1 MRAPSLFRVSDWSL
15 RTCVIIALVV
25 ITIACGLRGY
35 SRVGA
40 PLSAEISATG
50 GVERWIDYLYLSLKL
65 LSLGAAKTYGDPYL
79 MVGRW
84 SGALVAFGI
93 LLTLVAPRLEQ
104 LWRDHRN
111 RRLRHHIIVIG
122 LGTRG
127 KWFLCDL
134 SHQFT
139 CVGLDLLAFTR
150 ESLDCSETAKPVF
163 LIEGD
168 ARDREMLLR
177 AGIAGA
183 SRVVVVTGNDLA
195 NLTIAHQV
203 AALAESHR
211 AGGHPMDLIVHVADR
226 TLRLDGLSAL
236 GFSSKITVRPFS
248 IPVQAARQLL
258 FKWPFPV
265 QARVQ
270 GADCA
275 FVVFVGFDDYAEE
288 LLLRI
293 VQLGC
298 LVNQRLP
305 RIAIFAPMAVQLQQ
319 RLGHNYPALNGLCAA
334 VTVHEFDP
342 AIDLTVEQVI
352 SIENRAAGAPVTAVV
367 VTAASDTEAVVL
379 SRRLRLQTQR
389 LRAWRAPIFV
399 HTEQPAAFSE
409 VLAPIDRVRFLED
422 VIEPFGDVQALCSSN
437 GLRDWHEQLAH
448 DLHAGYLAARRASS
462 AHGASS
468 HALEWRRISEEYR
481 DANRRAVDH
490 LSMKLAIAGFI
501 GRGEPPIFAEGV
513 KFDADALPDLAW
525 AEHNSW
531 SAEKLMLGWQLG
543 AVRNDRLKVHDCL
556 VPFEQLGDAR
566 RKDDAQIGDLNELLR
581 LHPSQSDVSLWSTR
595 RRPRVASIYRER
607 VVGVVG
613 HNVMTKPQAER
624 AAAAVPQLLQ
634 QMGAAA
640 RLGPLGNEF
649 WTLVTP
655 LAPGSDFVLTD
666 AIVATLSSMA
676 AAGRF
681 RVLVVSP
688 CSLSELAAAYWET
701 DPPLEASING
711 ARTVKDIR
719 ASSDTAR
726 ECVDEVAGLLRAFVD
741 DGTKGVEFVVDLSA
755 PAGFDPEVSNGR
767 PLPAFDACNHYLLT
781 HCDELIAAIDP
792 ARYGLPPTISPTEWR
807 RAAPSSTPHGTAA
820 LVNQWLNSGNDRGS
834 VAGSSPRASALHLI
848 SLDNRLLGSGA
859 AGPH

>member
-1 MRAPSLFRVSDWSL
+1 MRAPSLFRFSDWSL
-15 RTCVIIALVV
+15 RTCVIVVLVV
-25 ITIACGLRGY
+25 ITVACGLRGY

-40 PLSAEISATG
+40 PLSTEISATG
-50 GVERWIDYLYLSLKL
+50 GFERWIDYLYLSLKL

-84 SGALVAFGI
+84 SGALVDFGI
-93 LLTLVAPRLEQ
+93 ILTLVAPRLEQ

-127 KWFLCDL
+127 KWFLHDL
-134 SHQFT
+134 SRQFT
-139 CVGLDLLAFTR
+139 CVGIDLLAFTR
-150 ESLDCSETAKPVF
+150 ESLDCLETAKPVF

-183 SRVVVVTGNDLA
+183 ARVVVVTGNDLA

-211 AGGHPMDLIVHVADR
+211 AGEHPMDLIVHVADR

-319 RLGHNYPALNGLCAA
+319 RLGHNYPALKDLCAS

-342 AIDLTVEQVI
+342 AVDLTVEQVT

-462 AHGASS
+462 AHGASPR
-468 HALEWRRISEEYR
+468 ALEWRRISEEYR

-501 GRGEPPIFAEGV
+501 GRREPPIFAEGV
-513 KFDADALPDLAW
+513 KFDADVLPNLAW

-531 SAEKLMLGWQLG
+531 SAEKLMLGWQQG

-566 RKDDAQIGDLNELLR
+566 RKDDAQIRELNDLLS
-581 LHPSQSDVSLWSTR
+581 LHPSQSGASLGPTR
-595 RRPRVASIYRER
+595 RRPSIYRER

-613 HNVMTKPQAER
+613 HNVITKPQAGR
-624 AAAAVPQLLQ
+624 AAAAIPQLLQ
-634 QMGAAA
+634 QMSAAT
-640 RLGPLGNEF
+640 RLGPLANEF

-655 LAPGSDFVLTD
+655 LAPGSDVVLTG
-666 AIVATLSSMA
+666 AIVTALSSMA
-676 AAGRF
+676 APGRF

-688 CSLSELAAAYWET
+688 CSLSELASAYLET
-701 DPPLEASING
+701 DPPLEATING
-711 ARTVKDIR
+711 AWTVKDIR

-726 ECVDEVAGLLRAFVD
+726 ERVDGVAGLLRAFVD
-741 DGTKGVEFVVDLSA
+741 DGTKRVEFVVDLSA
-755 PAGFDPEVSNGR
+755 PAGFDQEMSNGR

-792 ARYGLPPTISPTEWR
+792 ARYGLPAAISPTEWM
-807 RAAPSSTPHGTAA
+807 RAGPSATPHGTAA
-820 LVNQWLNSGNDRGS
+820 LVNQWLNTGNDRAPL
-834 VAGSSPRASALHLI
+834 AGSSPRASALHLI
-848 SLDNRLLGSGA
+848 SLDNRLVGSGA